1 MRTLLLINPN
11 TSHEVTESLQRIVAT
26 HLGAGWQVCAHTAP
40 FGAPYIACQTSYT
53 VGAHAAVAVYR
64 QQVLSGVR
72 PDAVLVACFGDP
84 GVEALRVLA
93 PVPIYGLAEASM
105 RRVSQK
111 GRFAVV
117 TGGAAWRPML
127 ARLVRALGDL
137 KAPTDIY
144 TVSLSGADIM
154 RQPQR
159 SAALLANEIA
169 RAGDAG
175 AQHVLLGGAGLA
187 GLSPLL
193 QARVTLPV
201 HDSVALSAEAIAQQP
216 LADRVEVTQ
225 DSWLA
230 PLHALRW
237 WPEDSMATS

>member
-1 MRTLLLINPN
+1 MRTYRA
-11 TSHEVTESLQRIVAT
+11 V
-26 HLGAGWQVCAHTAP
+26 WCALHRVP
-40 FGAPYIACQTSYT
+40 TSYT

-64 QQVLSGVR
+64 QQVLSGLR

-84 GVEALRVLA
+84 GVEALRALA

-105 RRVSQK
+105 RRVSQV

-117 TGGAAWRPML
+117 TGGAEWRPML
-127 ARLVRALGDL
+127 ARLVRPGRPDGANR
-137 KAPTDIY
+137 Y
-144 TVSLSGADIM
+144 FTVSLSGADIM

-159 SAALLANEIA
+159 AAALLADEVA
-169 RAGDAG
+169 RAGAAG

-193 QARVTLPV
+193 RAQVTLPV

-216 LADRVEVTQ
+216 LADRGEVTQ

-237 WPEDSMATS
+237 WPEDSTVTS